1 LITSPKTHSRINFFF
16 KPKIWILKLTI
27 FFKTLLKE
35 IVDADGLFY
44 VCKMME
50 THHKKTFNYIINI
63 YFKIL
68 KTLNKVDDEFKD

>member
-1 LITSPKTHSRINFFF
+1 MDFHFYF
-16 KPKIWILKLTI
+16 K
-27 FFKTLLKE
+27 FKHYKK

-50 THHKKTFNYIINI
+50 THHKKTFNYIIKI